1 MYFQFFFLEC
11 YGSNNQPLG
20 TEQIYEQLNNIMNQS
35 NEPDAPVGLLTTEN
49 RNKWAKAYE
58 LLAKGMH
65 GWGDS
70 SWLSANSWKGGVTLI
85 CYNNDAGG
93 WYMYKYIYQEVQ
105 KVLALFLS

>member
-20 TEQIYEQLNNIMNQS
+20 TEQIYEQLKNIMNQS

-70 SWLSANSWKGGVTLI
+70 SWLSANFWKGGVTLI

-93 WYMYKYIYQEVQ
+93 WYIYMYMYQEVQ